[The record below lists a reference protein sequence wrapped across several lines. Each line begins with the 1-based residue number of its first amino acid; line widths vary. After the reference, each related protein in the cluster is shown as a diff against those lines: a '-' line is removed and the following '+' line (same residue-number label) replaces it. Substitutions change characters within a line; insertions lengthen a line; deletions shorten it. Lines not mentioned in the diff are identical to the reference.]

1 MHGAPPSQFLRRV
14 NAPFAV
20 GVVVQ
25 LGMNDW
31 DALESKTG
39 RVSCVDA
46 LEERIYF
53 ETTEGNAADLALT
66 YQILAAEVTNISF
79 QTREGKEILTGLDGE
94 FLTLQH
100 ILARMSFADVFC
112 TASGD
117 TDGYHKV
124 PLWIGTYPFDLDEYP
139 IPVADMGAL
148 QETRGGT
155 APANNAW
162 DAITKQIIARG
173 RFLREVP
180 KRRREWIMVKAAT
193 EAHLPRG
200 RYHAIH
206 IVNAKSDSGN
216 LYDGG
221 LTVTGPDIAIN
232 GEDGRDL
239 QRCFIE
245 DYADHLYTGEAL
257 SDPIVLPD
265 DACAA
270 AFGIEDIIQP
280 IYWGGEDSISW
291 ESGVN
296 GPITIRKDDSN
307 DPDMT
312 IYALRC
318 VT

>member
-1 MHGAPPSQFLRRV
+1 MHGAPPSQFMRRV
-14 NAPFAV
+14 NATFAV
-20 GVVVQ
+20 NTVIQ

-31 DALESKTG
+31 DALENRTG
-39 RVSCVDA
+39 RVTCVDA
-46 LEERIYF
+46 LEERIQYNI
-53 ETTEGNAADLALT
+53 TEGNAADLLLT
-66 YQILAAEVTNISF
+66 YEVLSREVTNINF
-79 QTREGKEILTGLDGE
+79 QTREGKEIMTGLDGE

-100 ILARMSFADVFC
+100 ILARMNFADVFL
-112 TASGD
+112 TASGA
-117 TDGYHKV
+117 TSGYHKV
-124 PLWIGTYPFDLDEYP
+124 PIWIGTYPFDLDEYP
-139 IPVADMGAL
+139 IPVADMGAF
-148 QETRGGT
+148 QETRGG
-155 APANNAW
+155 AARANNTW
-162 DAITKQIIARG
+162 TTITKQILARG

-206 IVNAKSDSGN
+206 IVNAKAASAN

-221 LTVTGPDIAIN
+221 LTVTGPDISIN

-239 QRCFIE
+239 QRMFIE

-270 AFGIEDIIQP
+270 TFGIEDIIQP
-280 IYWGGEDSISW
+280 IYWGGEDSIAW
-291 ESGVN
+291 DSGVN

-312 IYALRC
+312 IFALRC